1 MRDVRW
7 PIILMVVA
15 FVVLYGAAARIDS
28 VADAAPMSTIQS
40 AASGN
45 WSDPGTW
52 TGGVVPD
59 STDDV
64 VIGIGHTVTVDA
76 VARCRDLSFSDAAG
90 RLGLQVSLYI
100 YGNFNRFDTSVNP
113 FYSGSNLWQAGAKLV
128 FTGDAAVQTISNL
141 GTTSS
146 TPYPFRLQE
155 IVIDKSAGKFTT
167 NPVSGTEPNYKLG
180 IGTSLE
186 IVNGTFEM
194 GRSDDIE
201 GRNTAGTAT
210 TPTIVVQTNGV
221 FDMLGSTSH
230 IRRGNFTGDE
240 TAKLG
245 KLTVYGE
252 ARLACS
258 TTNRVNFTNVDVEDG
273 GTLRIPYY
281 SVGGNMGAA
290 CFNPGTVTVK
300 DGGTLVNSLTTN
312 FWYAN
317 PTTPTQ
323 IALLTG
329 GTVDANSSVPV
340 YPAMAVNQGTFRY
353 SRNSSDQTV
362 VDMDYFNLELSYASG
377 VNKLWA
383 LGGNRVV
390 AGELETNNSA
400 NLVISSDAA
409 RTLTVGTSLR
419 LTSGGIDSS
428 DPDVALTLADG
439 VTVTRATG
447 ALTTVPAFAGMVD
460 VRYTSTAASVTTG
473 PELPTASGVLA
484 DLTVTGTQGVT
495 LGADVTVNGA
505 CEISGS
511 ALTTGAYA
519 VTLAPTAT
527 LDEEAGLSV
536 LGTVKAT
543 RTVAQGVDEAFG
555 NIGFEL
561 NAAGGAPGATE
572 VVRTTGTALSVDGMS
587 SITRYFDVTPA
598 NNTGLDAA
606 MVFHYDES
614 ELNGIAENMLD
625 MFSSLDGGSSWT
637 GMIGV
642 RDSGE
647 NTVSS
652 SGVDTVARLT
662 LAPGGPV
669 PTMLA
674 SYQVY
679 ALEGGIAVSWSL
691 SEVSDRQVFA
701 VSRQAGGA
709 GEYEAVDAEIAVNGR
724 MSYKAIDNT
733 TVPGAQYRYRVDVQ
747 DETGRYLLFESALV
761 TAPMLKQVLLQAAP
775 NPLNPATRITYRLA
789 AAGPVTVD
797 IFDIAGRHVRRL
809 VEGQEAEGTHS
820 VSWEGVDESG
830 RRVTPGV
837 YFCRL
842 VAGNVVKTTRM
853 SLMK

>member
-1 MRDVRW
+1 
-7 PIILMVVA
+7 MVVA
-15 FVVLYGAAARIDS
+15 FVVLCAGVAQINS
-28 VADAAPMSTIQS
+28 VAVAAPMATIQS

-45 WSDPGTW
+45 WSDPATW

-76 VARCRDLSFSDAAG
+76 VARCRDLSFADAAG

-113 FYSGSNLWQAGAKLV
+113 FYSGSNLWLAGAKLV
-128 FTGDAAVQTISNL
+128 FTGDAPLQTITNL
-141 GTTSS
+141 GATST
-146 TPYPFRLQE
+146 TPYPLRLQE

-167 NPVSGTEPNYKLG
+167 NPVPGTEPNYKLG

-210 TPTIVVQTNGV
+210 TPTIVVQANGV

-329 GTVDANSSVPV
+329 GLVDANSSVPV
-340 YPAMAVNQGTFRY
+340 YPAVSVNEGTFLY
-353 SRNSSDQTV
+353 SRSSSDQTV
-362 VDMDYFNLELSYASG
+362 FDMNYFNLELSYASG
-377 VNKLWA
+377 VNKLWS

-400 NLVISSDAA
+400 NLVISSDVA
-409 RTLTVGTSLR
+409 RTLTVGTTLR
-419 LTSGGIDSS
+419 LTSGGIDTS
-428 DPDVALTLADG
+428 DPDVAFILADG
-439 VTVTRATG
+439 VTATRATG
-447 ALTTVPAFAGMVD
+447 TLSTAPVFAGMVD
-460 VRYTSTAASVTTG
+460 VRYTSTVASVTTG
-473 PELPTASGVLA
+473 PELPTASGVLD

-495 LGADVTVNGA
+495 LGADVTVNGV
-505 CEISGS
+505 CTLSGS
-511 ALTTGAYA
+511 ALTTGAFA
-519 VTLAPTAT
+519 VTLAPPAT
-527 LDEEAGLSV
+527 LAEAAGLSV

-543 RTVAQGVDEAFG
+543 RTVAQGVNETFG
-555 NIGFEL
+555 SIGVEL
-561 NAAGGAPGATE
+561 NAAGGAPGVTE
-572 VVRTTGTALSVDGMS
+572 VVRTTGTALTVEGMS
-587 SITRYFDVTPA
+587 SITRYFDVTPV

-614 ELNGIAENMLD
+614 ELNGIDEDMLD
-625 MFSSLDGGSSWT
+625 MFSSLDGGSSWA
-637 GMIGV
+637 GLVGV
-642 RDSGE
+642 RDPGA
-647 NTVSS
+647 NAVSS

-669 PTMLA
+669 PTRLA
-674 SYQVY
+674 SYQIY
-679 ALEGGIAVSWSL
+679 ALEGGIVVSWSL
-691 SEVSDRQVFA
+691 SEVSERQVFT
-701 VSRQAGGA
+701 VSRQTGGI
-709 GEYEAVDAEIAVNGR
+709 GEYAAVDAEIAANGR

-733 TVPGAQYRYRVDVQ
+733 TVAGAQYRYRVEVQ
-747 DETGRYLLFESALV
+747 DETGRYLLFESTLV
-761 TAPMLKQVLLQAAP
+761 TAPMLKQVLLQVAP
-775 NPLNPATRITYRLA
+775 NPFNPATRISYRLA
-789 AAGPVTVD
+789 VAGPVTVD
-797 IFDIAGRHVRRL
+797 IFDITGRHVRRL
-809 VEGQEAEGTHS
+809 VDGHETEGVHSAEWG
-820 VSWEGVDESG
+820 GVDESG

-842 VAGNVVKTTRM
+842 VSGNVVKTTRM
-853 SLMK
+853 SLMR

>member
-1 MRDVRW
+1 
-7 PIILMVVA
+7 MVVA
-15 FVVLYGAAARIDS
+15 FMALYAGAAQLDS
-28 VADAAPMSTIQS
+28 VAVAAPMSTIQS

-64 VIGIGHTVTVDA
+64 VIDIGHTVTVDA
-76 VARCRDLSFSDAAG
+76 VARCRDLSFADAAG
-90 RLGLQVSLYI
+90 RLGLQASLYI

-113 FYSGSNLWQAGAKLV
+113 FYSGSNLWLAGAKLV
-128 FTGDAAVQTISNL
+128 FTGGADAQTITNL

-146 TPYPFRLQE
+146 SPYPCRFQE
-155 IVIDKSAGKFTT
+155 IVIDKWAGTFTT
-167 NPVSGTEPNYKLG
+167 NPVDGTEANYKLG

-186 IVNGTFEM
+186 ILNGTFEM

-201 GRNTAGTAT
+201 GRNTSGAATA
-210 TPTIVVQTNGV
+210 PTIIVQANGV

-230 IRRGNFTGDE
+230 IRRGNFTGEE
-240 TAKLG
+240 TSKLG
-245 KLTVYGE
+245 KMTVSGE

-258 TTNRVNFTNVDVEDG
+258 TSNRVNFTDIDVEDG

-281 SVGGNMGAA
+281 SAGGNMGAA
-290 CFNPGTVTVK
+290 YFNPGTVTIK
-300 DGGTLVNSLTTN
+300 DGGTFFNSLNTN
-312 FWYAN
+312 IWYVN
-317 PTTPTQ
+317 TTTPTQ
-323 IALLTG
+323 MAVLAG
-329 GTVDANSSVPV
+329 GTVDANSSAPV
-340 YPAMAVNQGTFRY
+340 YAAMSVNEGTFRY
-353 SRNSSDQTV
+353 SRSTSDQTV
-362 VDMDYFNLELSYASG
+362 VDMDYYNLELSYASG
-377 VNKLWA
+377 VNKLWT
-383 LGGNRVV
+383 LGGDRVV

-409 RTLTVGTSLR
+409 QTLTVGTTLR
-419 LTSGGIDSS
+419 LTSGGIDNS

-439 VTVTRATG
+439 VVVSRATG
-447 ALTTVPAFAGMVD
+447 TLGIAPVFAGMVD
-460 VRYTSTAASVTTG
+460 VRYTSTVVSVTTG

-495 LGADVTVNGA
+495 LGADVTVNGDCA
-505 CEISGS
+505 ITGS

-527 LDEEAGLSV
+527 LDEDAGLSV

-555 NIGFEL
+555 NIGLEL
-561 NAAGGAPGATE
+561 EAAGGAPGATE
-572 VVRTTGTALSVDGMS
+572 VVRTTGTALSVDGMQ

-598 NNTGLDAA
+598 NNTGLDAT

-614 ELNGIAENMLD
+614 ELNGIDEDMLD

-642 RDSGE
+642 RDSDE

-652 SGVDTVARLT
+652 FGVNTVARLT

-669 PTMLA
+669 PTRLA

-679 ALEGGIAVSWSL
+679 ALEGGIALAWSL
-691 SEVSDRQVFA
+691 SEVSERQVFT
-701 VSRQAGGA
+701 VSRQTGGI
-709 GEYEAVDAEIAVNGR
+709 GEYAAVDAEIVASGR

-733 TVPGAQYRYRVDVQ
+733 TVPGAQYRYRVEVQ
-747 DETGRYLLFESALV
+747 DETGRNLLFESALV

-775 NPLNPATRITYRLA
+775 NPFNPATRISYRLA
-789 AAGPVTVD
+789 VAGPVTVD
-797 IFDIAGRHVRRL
+797 IFDITGRHVRRL
-809 VEGQEAEGTHS
+809 VDGQEIEGEHS
-820 VSWEGVDESG
+820 VEWGGVDASG

-842 VAGNVVKTTRM
+842 VSGNVVKTTRM